1 MNKQITLLFAIS
13 ALLLISCGGRKDID
27 KIADAQSCLDTAK
40 ASEAEAC
47 VSKVDGLDS
56 EGANLIRCVG
66 KFVKEG
72 FNESTKLANAVA
84 QLSSGGNGTNGST
97 AMMAALAFKNE
108 ATTAL
113 NYASAQTT
121 FNYCTSAKAKG
132 LILLSGLI
140 QTANTVA
147 HLGGGNL
154 ATLTGTDIQTLMGTL
169 VNDPVAQAAVGS
181 AVAGIYTSNC
191 GNGQTT
197 NGNFCAQF
205 ESVVTAVGGIG
216 NTSAIGQKVM
226 FCYTNPTDPTCAGFA
241 N

>member
-1 MNKQITLLFAIS
+1 MNRYITLTLAIS
-13 ALLLISCGGRKDID
+13 SLLLISCGGRKDID

-40 ASEAEAC
+40 ASEADAC
-47 VSKVDGLDS
+47 VSKVDGVDS
-56 EGANLIRCVG
+56 EGAHLIRCVG

-84 QLSSGGNGTNGST
+84 QLSSGGNGANGST

-108 ATTAL
+108 ATSAL

-121 FNYCTSAKAKG
+121 FNYCTNAKAKG

-147 HLGGGNL
+147 YLGGGDL
-154 ATLTGTDIQTLMGTL
+154 ATLDGTDIQTLMGTL
-169 VNDPVAQAAVGS
+169 VNDPTAQAAVGS
-181 AVAGIYTSNC
+181 AVSGIYTSNC

-205 ESVVTAVGGIG
+205 ESVVTAAGGIQ
-216 NTSAIGQKVM
+216 NTAAIGQKVM
-226 FCYTNPTDPTCAGFA
+226 FCYTNPNDPSCTGFA